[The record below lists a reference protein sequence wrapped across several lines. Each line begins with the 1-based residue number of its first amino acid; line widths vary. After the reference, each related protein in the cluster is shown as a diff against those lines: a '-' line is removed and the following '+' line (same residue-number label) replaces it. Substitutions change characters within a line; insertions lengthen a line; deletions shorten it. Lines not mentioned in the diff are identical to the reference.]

1 MLNPQILAQVMR
13 LNPEQAKK
21 LQEAWQQANQAAQN
35 INTQEEAFNI
45 LQKAGIKTDFLA
57 KVKSYLNNPMAN
69 IIAGM
74 AGIDLNKLRMG
85 LDTLAGGNT
94 SRIHNTQNNTVVKN
108 PGNKLDKLRQGL
120 AQLK

>member
-1 MLNPQILAQVMR
+1 MLNPQILAQMMR
-13 LNPEQAKK
+13 LNPEQSKK

-35 INTQEEAFNI
+35 VSTQEEAFNI

-57 KVKSYLNNPMAN
+57 KVKGYLNNPMAN

-94 SRIHNTQNNTVVKN
+94 GRINAVVKN

>member
-1 MLNPQILAQVMR
+1 M
-13 LNPEQAKK
+13 
-21 LQEAWQQANQAAQN
+21 
-35 INTQEEAFNI
+35 
-45 LQKAGIKTDFLA
+45 QKAGIKTDFLA
-57 KVKSYLNNPMAN
+57 KVKGYLNNPMAN

-74 AGIDLNKLRMG
+74 TGIDLNKLRMG

-94 SRIHNTQNNTVVKN
+94 GRINNVQVNAVVKN

>member
-1 MLNPQILAQVMR
+1 M
-13 LNPEQAKK
+13 
-21 LQEAWQQANQAAQN
+21 
-35 INTQEEAFNI
+35 
-45 LQKAGIKTDFLA
+45 QKAGIKTDFLA
-57 KVKSYLNNPMAN
+57 KVKGYLNNPMAN

-94 SRIHNTQNNTVVKN
+94 GRINAVVKN